1 MHKQT
6 KSENIFAL
14 IRVIFDFE
22 TQTDQKNKR
31 TEKTAAISKEKDIVI
46 MAIQSPK
53 KGLTC
58 GKCFVLP
65 MMNSKLKQVFGV
77 FDAFEWRLGL

>member
-53 KGLTC
+53 KDLLVEN
-58 GKCFVLP
+58 VL
-65 MMNSKLKQVFGV
+65 F
-77 FDAFEWRLGL
+77 FR

>member
-1 MHKQT
+1 M
-6 KSENIFAL
+6 
-14 IRVIFDFE
+14 IFDFE

-53 KGLTC
+53 KDLLVEN
-58 GKCFVLP
+58 VL
-65 MMNSKLKQVFGV
+65 F
-77 FDAFEWRLGL
+77 FR